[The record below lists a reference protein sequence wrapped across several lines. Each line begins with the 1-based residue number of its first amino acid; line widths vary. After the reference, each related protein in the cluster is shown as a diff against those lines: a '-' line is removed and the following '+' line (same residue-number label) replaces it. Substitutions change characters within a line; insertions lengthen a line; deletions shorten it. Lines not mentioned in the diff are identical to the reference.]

1 MVLPLHQRARLME
14 TLRTLSYN
22 VRTNPNIE
30 SLALDFLEVV
40 TSDSQSTME
49 LTSHTLK
56 SLFAKS
62 VGVDKIILDADN
74 LEVLN
79 LNALNLDL
87 FELIGKGTL
96 KHLKIDD
103 VSVTH
108 MDIGESTDH
117 LEVVDVS
124 NFTIVRPKLYSM
136 ISRASNLRMLRFWG
150 VSLMMRMRLW
160 TQKPL
165 LFHFLF

>member
-22 VRTNPNIE
+22 VRTNPNVNILRNVGGRTLDLSLLVAACPKIE

-79 LNALNLDL
+79 LNALNLDFL
-87 FELIGKGTL
+87 SSLG
-96 KHLKIDD
+96 
-103 VSVTH
+103 
-108 MDIGESTDH
+108 
-117 LEVVDVS
+117 
-124 NFTIVRPKLYSM
+124 
-136 ISRASNLRMLRFWG
+136 RA
-150 VSLMMRMRLW
+150 
-160 TQKPL
+160 
-165 LFHFLF
+165 H